1 MIQSTF
7 HFANQQS
14 PILATAIHNGHLIP
28 DALMKYTKIVAEERY
43 REEDPFTGTIAQLFE
58 NHIILETSRFAID
71 LNRIREKSVYLK
83 PEDAWGL
90 EVRNDELPQNLQ
102 LSLYHAYDS
111 WYKVLDSQINRLLE
125 IHPFLVV
132 FDVHSYNH
140 RRGGAHAAPDSQKD
154 NPDIILGRS
163 NMPHE
168 YHALVQKL
176 ADSLNG
182 KMVRNISLDVR
193 CDVKF
198 PGGNFPRHLHRN
210 FNGRLIAIAVEFKKI
225 FMDEHSH
232 EIYPAF
238 FKEMKELFHAEAMSW
253 AEDILREEKLNSK

>member
-1 MIQSTF
+1 MIQSVF

-14 PILATAIHNGHLIP
+14 PILATAIHNGHLMP
-28 DALMKYTKIVAEERY
+28 YDLMKYTIISEEDRF
-43 REEDPFTGTIAQLFE
+43 REEDPFTGNIAEMFE

-71 LNRIREKSVYLK
+71 LNRTRKKSVYLK

-90 EVRNDELPQNLQ
+90 EVRNLEPPQNLQ
-102 LSLYHAYDS
+102 LALYHAYDS
-111 WYKVLDSQINRLLE
+111 WYKILDSQISRLLE
-125 IHPFLVV
+125 SHPFLIV
-132 FDVHSYNH
+132 FDLHSYNH
-140 RRGGAHAAPDSQKD
+140 RRSGPHAAPDSQKE

-168 YHALVQKL
+168 YHALVQQL
-176 ADSLNG
+176 AASLNG
-182 KMVRNISLDVR
+182 KMVKDRILDVR

-198 PGGNFPRHLHRN
+198 PGGNFPRHLHHN

-232 EIYPAF
+232 ELYPAF
-238 FKEMKELFHAEAMSW
+238 FKELREVFYAQTMPW
-253 AEDILREEKLNSK
+253 AEDALKRIRLQS

>member
-1 MIQSTF
+1 MIQSVF

-14 PILATAIHNGHLIP
+14 PILATAIHNGHLMP
-28 DALMKYTKIVAEERY
+28 SSLMKYTELGEEDRF
-43 REEDPFTGTIAQLFE
+43 REEDPFTGNIAQMFE

-71 LNRIREKSVYLK
+71 INRTREKSVYLK

-90 EVRNDELPQNLQ
+90 EVRNSELPQNMQ
-102 LSLYHAYDS
+102 LALYHAYDS
-111 WYKVLDSQINRLLE
+111 WYKTLNSQINHLLKT
-125 IHPFLVV
+125 HPFLVV
-132 FDVHSYNH
+132 FDLHSYNH
-140 RRGGAHAAPDSQKD
+140 RRGGPDAAPDSQIN

-163 NMPHE
+163 NMPFE
-168 YHALVQKL
+168 YHAIVQKL

-182 KMVRNISLDVR
+182 KMVQDQLLDVR

-232 EIYPAF
+232 ELYPAF
-238 FKEMKELFHAEAMSW
+238 FKELREVFYAQAMPWAEAALKQIRLQS
-253 AEDILREEKLNSK
+253 